1 MAKLDRL
8 VWADGMSFTAFG
20 VRVGVRVNNKATLKA
35 LIARLPPGSQ
45 PSNIR
50 TTDHLYSMTGFA
62 NGSNGRVRRFNLGYW
77 NLMRFAR
84 TTSFDD
90 LLEQFESHLQLVV
103 AEYAP
108 RRVFVHAGVVEWKGK
123 AILIPGLSFSGKS
136 TLVAELLRAG
146 ATYYS
151 DEYAVIDAN
160 GRVHP
165 YARALR
171 LRSADAVRVKRMRAE
186 DFGAA
191 TGSKA
196 LPVGLIVTTRF
207 KDGAHWR
214 PRELTRGKAV
224 LELLANT
231 VSARSQPEMALS
243 FLTNAVAS
251 ATSLKGARGEA
262 KEIVKKLL
270 ELAEQSQYRPR
281 QQLDQPRHH
290 YSTRSRA
297 VPTHC

>member
-20 VRVGVRVNNKATLKA
+20 VRVGVRVNNKATLEA
-35 LIARLPPGSQ
+35 LVARLPPGYK
-45 PSNIR
+45 PSKVR

-62 NGSNGRVRRFNLGYW
+62 NGSSGRVQRFNLGYW
-77 NLMRFAR
+77 NLLRFAR

-90 LLEQFESHLQLVV
+90 LLEQFESHLQLTV
-103 AEYAP
+103 AEFAP
-108 RRVFVHAGVVEWKGK
+108 ARVFVHAGVVAWNGK

-165 YARALR
+165 YARELR
-171 LRSADAVRVKRMRAE
+171 MRSAEAVHIKRMRAK

-191 TGSKA
+191 TGSKP
-196 LPVGLIVTTRF
+196 LPIGLVISTRF
-207 KDGAHWR
+207 KDGGRWR
-214 PRELTRGKAV
+214 PRELTRGKGV

-243 FLTNAVAS
+243 FLTRAVAF
-251 ATSLKGARGEA
+251 ATSLKGSRGEA
-262 KEIVKKLL
+262 REIVDWLSK
-270 ELAEQSQYRPR
+270 R
-281 QQLDQPRHH
+281 
-290 YSTRSRA
+290 YS
-297 VPTHC
+297 